1 MKREGRF
8 PASGGDEDANFPGLA
23 IGTIA
28 IREKYHDWCLSM
40 IDSLRKRGN
49 FQGPVYV
56 VTENPEPFEALE
68 NVFVVKVPYTR
79 YRLVAKS
86 CKQLLVDWVHE
97 PNMLFVDADV
107 VIGKPLF
114 DWYQRGLEKL
124 AHRPV
129 VLYTGNMPVPGAY
142 HGGLMLLNRERA
154 RPFFQEWL
162 KLIRTGRYLLDQQSL
177 HCIARD
183 EYTTRFDDD
192 ELVYLR
198 KIIGPEQKAL
208 DLSEH
213 GRLQSPAV
221 FVHVTDGMIR
231 KHSPH
236 EIKTY
241 LSQVVGLERMP
252 SLFGLDA

>member
-1 MKREGRF
+1 M
-8 PASGGDEDANFPGLA
+8 
-23 IGTIA
+23 
-28 IREKYHDWCLSM
+28 
-40 IDSLRKRGN
+40 
-49 FQGPVYV
+49 
-56 VTENPEPFEALE
+56 
-68 NVFVVKVPYTR
+68 
-79 YRLVAKS
+79 
-86 CKQLLVDWVHE
+86 
-97 PNMLFVDADV
+97 
-107 VIGKPLF
+107 
-114 DWYQRGLEKL
+114 
-124 AHRPV
+124 
-129 VLYTGNMPVPGAY
+129 
-142 HGGLMLLNRERA
+142 
-154 RPFFQEWL
+154 
-162 KLIRTGRYLLDQQSL
+162 LDQQSL